1 VNLTLL
7 LPVALAAL
15 AALLLPLLIHLAR
28 RSERRPTDFA
38 ALRWLQAQAR
48 PKRNLRFDEWPLLAL
63 RLLLLA
69 LLALLLARPVLFG
82 TPDATPWVV
91 AAPGVSAETLRSFD
105 APENAQRRWL
115 APGFP
120 KASETPPLNHVAVA
134 SLLRELD
141 ASLPAEAALTVLV
154 PEVINGAD
162 AERPVLS
169 RRIDWRIESSAS
181 ERTIDTDNSPPSF
194 PRKRESTDV
203 ALPEERSMDSHLR
216 GNDEPSGAPHHV
228 TPTLFVRHTPDRAPA
243 LRYLQAATTA
253 WRTDAS
259 AGNSTASNAASATIN
274 IADTTQP
281 LPANAKLLIWLAPG
295 PLPDTVRHWIEAGGT
310 ALLDAQAKLP
320 GIEHGTARWRGADGD
335 VLVRS
340 IALGR
345 GQALQ
350 WTRAMTPAQMPEL
363 LEADFPRRLRAVL
376 LPAPPAPA
384 RVVAAAY
391 APQTGA
397 VPWPEMPRELT
408 PWLAM
413 LIAVLFAIERWF
425 ASSPRRRTSG

>member
-1 VNLTLL
+1 MNLALL
-7 LPVALAAL
+7 LPAALAAF

-82 TPDATPWVV
+82 APDATPWVV
-91 AAPGVSAETLRSFD
+91 AAPGVPAETLRSFD
-105 APENAQRRWL
+105 APEGAQRRWL

-120 KASETPPLNHVAVA
+120 HASEPPSSQRVPVA

-141 ASLPAEAALTVLV
+141 ATLPTEAALTALV
-154 PEVINGAD
+154 PEVMDGAD

-169 RRIDWRIESSAS
+169 RKVHWQALPPFETGGQDGFAVVLHSRSKSAS
-181 ERTIDTDNSPPSF
+181 IPISQ
-194 PRKRESTDV
+194 
-203 ALPEERSMDSHLR
+203 R
-216 GNDEPSGAPHHV
+216 GQQAPA
-228 TPTLFVRHTPDRAPA
+228 LFVRHAPDRTPA
-243 LRYLQAATTA
+243 LRYLRAATTA
-253 WRTDAS
+253 WHADAG
-259 AGNSTASNAASATIN
+259 AAASTAPNAASAAID

-281 LPANAKLLIWLAPG
+281 LPANTKLLIWLAPG
-295 PLPDTVRHWIEAGGT
+295 PLPEVVRSWIESGGT
-310 ALLDAQAKLP
+310 ALLDAQAQLP
-320 GIEHGTARWRGADGD
+320 GIEHGTARWRDADGD
-335 VLVRS
+335 VLVHG

-350 WTRAMTPAQMPEL
+350 WTRAMTPAEMPEL
-363 LEADFPRRLRAVL
+363 LEADFPQRLRALL

-384 RVVAAAY
+384 RVAAAAY
-391 APQTGA
+391 VPLTGA
-397 VPWPEMPRELT
+397 VPWPETPRELA
-408 PWLAM
+408 PWLTL

-425 ASSPRRRTSG
+425 ASSPRRRASG